1 MDLNNE
7 VEEPRTTSKK
17 LNVLGNF
24 CADTSLPLNMTCKKD
39 SGYGSQGQI
48 KLEKL
53 LLPDSRIPKQLCQ
66 FGQAEHSF
74 DSSDASETDSP
85 SSGFSIGSPSMRPV
99 IIPKDEREL
108 AQFYDRLNL
117 Q

>member
-7 VEEPRTTSKK
+7 EVEPRTTSKK

-48 KLEKL
+48 KLEFMGTLVIFAKCLFFTFQRLLSVRQSKL
-53 LLPDSRIPKQLCQ
+53 VIVNFFVTLTLFAISRLFTKFIQEPL
-66 FGQAEHSF
+66 
-74 DSSDASETDSP
+74 
-85 SSGFSIGSPSMRPV
+85 
-99 IIPKDEREL
+99 
-108 AQFYDRLNL
+108 
-117 Q
+117 